1 MGKKSSFLEE
11 EEAQLCR
18 SYLKVGTDATTGTNQ
33 SSGTFWERICTHFN
47 SSRSTGST
55 TRDQRSL
62 ECKWSKVSSDVKRFA
77 SALDKVDRRSGASLD
92 DEIEASQ
99 CVYKAMQGGTE
110 AKTRKPFKLMHCWR
124 ILKAEPLWMSFRVSK
139 PGYES
144 TAPVNIDMAGPT
156 SAELAQ
162 ATKEMAQASR
172 KRARA
177 IEEANEMALF
187 TVCLSDLD
195 PDAREFFALR
205 RHQVLQN
212 LRDGPRNGERGDSEA
227 RVEVHGDAATTVTQ
241 GNAPGGIPL
250 SPNSAVETARNVIE
264 QALV

>member
-47 SSRSTGST
+47 SSRPTGST

-77 SALDKVDRRSGASLD
+77 SAIDKVDHRSGASLD
-92 DEIEASQ
+92 DEIEAAQ

-156 SAELAQ
+156 SA
-162 ATKEMAQASR
+162 
-172 KRARA
+172 
-177 IEEANEMALF
+177 
-187 TVCLSDLD
+187 
-195 PDAREFFALR
+195 
-205 RHQVLQN
+205 
-212 LRDGPRNGERGDSEA
+212 
-227 RVEVHGDAATTVTQ
+227 
-241 GNAPGGIPL
+241 
-250 SPNSAVETARNVIE
+250 
-264 QALV
+264 

>member
-1 MGKKSSFLEE
+1 MGRKSSFLEE

-47 SSRSTGST
+47 SSRPTGST

-92 DEIEASQ
+92 DEIEAAQ
-99 CVYKAMQGGTE
+99 CIYKAMQGGTE

-144 TAPVNIDMAGPT
+144 TAPVNIDMACPT
-156 SAELAQ
+156 SAVRPKGSKATKADAKQTDLAELSFKELAQ
-162 ATKEMAQASR
+162 ATKEMAQASP

-205 RHQVLQN
+205 RHQVLQK
-212 LRDGPRNGERGDSEA
+212 LRD
-227 RVEVHGDAATTVTQ
+227 
-241 GNAPGGIPL
+241 
-250 SPNSAVETARNVIE
+250 
-264 QALV
+264 